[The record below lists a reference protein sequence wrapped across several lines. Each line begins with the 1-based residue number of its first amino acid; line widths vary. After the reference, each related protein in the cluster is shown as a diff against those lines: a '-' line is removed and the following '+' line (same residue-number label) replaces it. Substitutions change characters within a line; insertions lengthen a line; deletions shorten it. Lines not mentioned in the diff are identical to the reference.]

1 MQWTIGHV
9 FRTLGL
15 SWCPSLGQGNGT
27 RSHRAMVRSES
38 QILVLLYGQDG
49 AHLFAVTSGN
59 EPYNGPNHAN
69 LSGMSMQLQLY
80 QVRYFLALAR
90 TLNFTRAAEQCNV
103 TQPALTKA
111 VQKLEQELGGTLI
124 HRERHLTQLTE
135 LGKMVLPTL
144 EKIFAAAEAVRLQAQ
159 GYRRKTIAPLKIGLV
174 PSVSAAL
181 ITELLLELAR
191 IIPDLRVDLHEAD
204 ANGLVGML
212 LDGEINAAL
221 VGNAVELPER
231 IDRWMLFEE
240 RYVLVLS
247 RKHPMARQTV
257 ILPQDLREAVFLE
270 RVGCDV
276 AGQFKQACFADH
288 RGPHVVHR
296 SAHESH
302 LQQMASA
309 GFGVIL
315 APEHAPKLPSLAAV
329 PIEGDPVRRE
339 VQLLA
344 VAGRQYSPALDAFI
358 KAARVHDWTSALDK
372 LGRTS
377 APALNKD
384 KVDVDRGRS
393 GYGETDLV
401 AGRQRRDTGGRCD
414 AGRRAA

>member
-1 MQWTIGHV
+1 
-9 FRTLGL
+9 
-15 SWCPSLGQGNGT
+15 
-27 RSHRAMVRSES
+27 
-38 QILVLLYGQDG
+38 
-49 AHLFAVTSGN
+49 
-59 EPYNGPNHAN
+59 
-69 LSGMSMQLQLY
+69 MSMQLY

-111 VQKLEQELGGTLI
+111 VQKLEQELGGALI

-135 LGKMVLPTL
+135 LGKMILPTL
-144 EKIFAAAEAVRLQAQ
+144 EKIFAATEAVRLQAR
-159 GYRRKTIAPLKIGLV
+159 GYQKKAIAPLKIGLV

-191 IIPDLRVDLHEAD
+191 IIPDLRVDLREAD
-204 ANGLVGML
+204 ANGLVAML

-221 VGNAVELPER
+221 VGDAVELPER
-231 IDRWMLFEE
+231 IDRWRLFEE
-240 RYVLVLS
+240 RCVLILS

-257 ILPQDLREAVFLE
+257 IPPQDLHEVVFLE

-276 AGQFKQACFADH
+276 AGRFKQACFADH
-288 RGPHVVHR
+288 PGPKVVHR
-296 SAHESH
+296 SDQERH

-309 GFGVIL
+309 GFGAIL
-315 APEHAPKLPSLAAV
+315 APEHAPRLPSLAAI

-358 KAARVHDWTSALDK
+358 KVARVRDWTSALDK
-372 LGRTS
+372 LRRAY
-377 APALNKD
+377 APASNKD
-384 KVDVDRGRS
+384 NVHKADAQG
-393 GYGETDLV
+393 
-401 AGRQRRDTGGRCD
+401 AG
-414 AGRRAA
+414 ASI

>member
-1 MQWTIGHV
+1 
-9 FRTLGL
+9 
-15 SWCPSLGQGNGT
+15 
-27 RSHRAMVRSES
+27 
-38 QILVLLYGQDG
+38 
-49 AHLFAVTSGN
+49 
-59 EPYNGPNHAN
+59 
-69 LSGMSMQLQLY
+69 MQLQFY

-111 VQKLEQELGGTLI
+111 VQKLEQELGGALI

-135 LGKMVLPTL
+135 LGKMILPTL
-144 EKIFAAAEAVRLQAQ
+144 EKILAAAEAVRLQAR
-159 GYRRKTIAPLKIGLV
+159 GYQKKTIAPLKIGLV

-191 IIPDLRVDLHEAD
+191 IIPDLRVDLREAD
-204 ANGLVGML
+204 ADGLVAML

-221 VGNAVELPER
+221 VGDAVELPER
-231 IDRWMLFEE
+231 IDRWPLFEE

-257 ILPQDLREAVFLE
+257 IPPQDLHEAVFLE

-276 AGQFKQACFADH
+276 VGRFRQACFADH
-288 RGPHVVHR
+288 PGPKVVHR
-296 SAHESH
+296 STQESH

-309 GFGVIL
+309 GFGAIV
-315 APEHAPKLPSLAAV
+315 APEHAPRLPSLAAI
-329 PIEGDPVRRE
+329 PIEGDPVRRQ

-358 KAARVHDWTSALDK
+358 KVARVRDWTSAVDK
-372 LGRTS
+372 LRR
-377 APALNKD
+377 APAPPSNKD
-384 KVDVDRGRS
+384 NVREVDAQG
-393 GYGETDLV
+393 
-401 AGRQRRDTGGRCD
+401 AGALIKMTGPGPASSCPSLSRASNRRC
-414 AGRRAA
+414 